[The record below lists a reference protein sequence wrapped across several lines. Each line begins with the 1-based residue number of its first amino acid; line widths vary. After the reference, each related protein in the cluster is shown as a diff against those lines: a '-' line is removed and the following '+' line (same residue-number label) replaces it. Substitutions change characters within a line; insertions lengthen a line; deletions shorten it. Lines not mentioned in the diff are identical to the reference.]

1 MTTSRANRE
10 LTTDDKTEV
19 VKYLQDRM
27 SLGKLPRGSIKAAAA
42 ALNLNRKTV
51 SGIWKDFLTQG
62 SSPSKK
68 AGRVGRKLRYT
79 PEHVTQLVQ
88 ELPQEERSTMRD
100 IATATGLTMGTICRN
115 LKSGTLERRSSRL
128 KPDGS
133 GLAELPFL
141 DMHDVVHLDEKWFN
155 ADKDR
160 RKVYLTKGERIGRR
174 ACKSKRFI
182 PKVMF
187 LAAVAR
193 PQYDDAGN
201 LIFDGKIGMWPFVTS
216 TPAIRTSRNRPAGT
230 MVTTLVNVNAEE
242 YQNFVLNRVLPAI
255 KAKMPSVSKR
265 VVIQHDNA
273 SPHASV
279 SDGVLDAIQGHFAD
293 GWEFRVRRQPPN
305 SPDLNVLDLGFFAS
319 IQALQYKSVSRTV
332 DDVIRSTLAA
342 FDELSEEKLD
352 NVFLT
357 LQAVMRIV
365 LEHNG
370 DNHFRLPHLHKEA
383 MRRAGTL
390 VANVACPVSLL

>member
-1 MTTSRANRE
+1 MATSRANRE

-51 SGIWKDFLTQG
+51 SGIGKACLTQG

-128 KPDGS
+128 KP
-133 GLAELPFL
+133 LLT
-141 DMHDVVHLDEKWFN
+141 DEK
-155 ADKDR
+155 R
-160 RKVYLTKGERIGRR
+160 TERI
-174 ACKSKRFI
+174 
-182 PKVMF
+182 
-187 LAAVAR
+187 
-193 PQYDDAGN
+193 D
-201 LIFDGKIGMWPFVTS
+201 
-216 TPAIRTSRNRPAGT
+216 
-230 MVTTLVNVNAEE
+230 
-242 YQNFVLNRVLPAI
+242 
-255 KAKMPSVSKR
+255 VSKR

-279 SDGVLDAIQGHFAD
+279 SDGVLDAIQAHFAD

>member
-1 MTTSRANRE
+1 
-10 LTTDDKTEV
+10 
-19 VKYLQDRM
+19 
-27 SLGKLPRGSIKAAAA
+27 
-42 ALNLNRKTV
+42 
-51 SGIWKDFLTQG
+51 
-62 SSPSKK
+62 
-68 AGRVGRKLRYT
+68 
-79 PEHVTQLVQ
+79 
-88 ELPQEERSTMRD
+88 
-100 IATATGLTMGTICRN
+100 
-115 LKSGTLERRSSRL
+115 
-128 KPDGS
+128 
-133 GLAELPFL
+133 
-141 DMHDVVHLDEKWFN
+141 
-155 ADKDR
+155 
-160 RKVYLTKGERIGRR
+160 
-174 ACKSKRFI
+174 
-182 PKVMF
+182 
-187 LAAVAR
+187 
-193 PQYDDAGN
+193 
-201 LIFDGKIGMWPFVTS
+201 
-216 TPAIRTSRNRPAGT
+216 
-230 MVTTLVNVNAEE
+230 
-242 YQNFVLNRVLPAI
+242 
-255 KAKMPSVSKR
+255 
-265 VVIQHDNA
+265 VIQHDNA